1 MRWCVQMSCQCWGGV
16 MLWSR
21 KWTPAAATPC
31 WWHAQAE
38 AHKHKHKHT
47 RTQIK
52 KKGGPFIMSQ
62 RSLGG
67 ASYRLLLRLINES
80 GICSTCLPSCL
91 TPETYPPPPPPALSP
106 SIPHKGRQLTNR
118 KCSPLFRN
126 LVINMYLIPEQKFE
140 QSKRV
145 ATLEFSYLKCNYGYR
160 PLL

>member
-1 MRWCVQMSCQCWGGV
+1 MRWCVQMSCQCRGGV

-47 RTQIK
+47 RAQIK
-52 KKGGPFIMSQ
+52 RKGGPFIMSQ
-62 RSLGG
+62 RSPGG

-91 TPETYPPPPPPALSP
+91 TPDTYPLSPAAPPPLN
-106 SIPHKGRQLTNR
+106 PHKGSQLTNR
-118 KCSPLFRN
+118 EFCPLFWN
-126 LVINMYLIPEQKFE
+126 LVINMYLNPEQKFE
-140 QSKRV
+140 SNSQ
-145 ATLEFSYLKCNYGYR
+145 TEWLPLEFSYLKCNQAAT
-160 PLL
+160 L